1 MGKKLVKKTT
11 VYIVESYID
20 FIIPALG
27 LVTALA
33 WDSAFKK
40 LFEENEEIR
49 KYGPWVYAT
58 VLTMIILII
67 ITFLKKIK
75 RTI

>member
-1 MGKKLVKKTT
+1 MGKKIVQKTT

-40 LFEENEEIR
+40 LFEENEEIK

-58 VLTMIILII
+58 VLTMIILLI

-75 RTI
+75 KTI

>member
-1 MGKKLVKKTT
+1 MVKKTA
-11 VYIVESYID
+11 VYVVESYID

-40 LFEENEEIR
+40 LFEENEEIK
-49 KYGPWVYAT
+49 KYGPWVYAI
-58 VLTMIILII
+58 VLTLIILII
-67 ITFLKKIK
+67 ISILKSIK

>member
-1 MGKKLVKKTT
+1 MGKKLVQKTT

>member
-1 MGKKLVKKTT
+1 MVKKTA
-11 VYIVESYID
+11 VYVVESYID

-40 LFEENEEIR
+40 LFEENEEIK
-49 KYGPWVYAT
+49 KYGPWVYAI

-67 ITFLKKIK
+67 ISILKSIK